1 MRVVIDT
8 NVLISRFLSPTGI
21 PAKLMHM
28 WQHHAAFNVV
38 VSQVVLQEYEAALTY
53 PHIQARHRL
62 TKEEIMTFLTL
73 FSQLAL
79 LVAPRE
85 DLPVLARDPDD
96 TIFLATALA
105 GNAEYLVSG
114 DRDLLEI
121 RTYQGIRVLTPT
133 TFLAL
138 LEHKQKAA

>member
-21 PAKLMHM
+21 PAKLVQM
-28 WQHHAAFNVV
+28 WQHDAAFDVV
-38 VSQVVLQEYEAALTY
+38 VSQAVLQEYEAALTY

-62 TKEEIMTFLTL
+62 TQEEITTFLTF

-79 LVAPRE
+79 LVTPR
-85 DLPVLARDPDD
+85 DNLPVLASDPDD
-96 TIFLATALA
+96 TIFPATALA

-121 RTYQGIRVLTPT
+121 KIYQGIRILTPA